1 MIKKQMT
8 FKEKLL
14 AMWIGVFIF
23 ACKFRRGLIYFNNHN
38 GISFFDYPEKKWN
51 LVPFPF
57 QKGDVFNADNL
68 ATVNRHE
75 FLKDE
80 NFISARNAAESRWGT
95 PKKVRD
101 ISWRLHVMLWAFG
114 LALKKAK
121 LNDAIFVECGT
132 GRGYMAAGIAE
143 FHHLDEKSPPFYL
156 IDTFT
161 SHLVLSSGDSIS
173 SPANF
178 AYSDG
183 DDEVK
188 QYFSRYS
195 NIKIIKGLIP
205 EALQQLPNLPIGFL
219 HIDLNNAD
227 AENAALQYLMGRL
240 VSGSVIL
247 FDDYGGPG
255 GNDQAIVHDKFASS
269 ANKDLLVLPTGQ
281 AVIIW

>member
-1 MIKKQMT
+1 MT
-8 FKEKLL
+8 FKEKALSI
-14 AMWIGVFIF
+14 WISVYIF
-23 ACKFRRGLIYFNNHN
+23 AIDLMRSLIIIKKHN
-38 GISFFDYPEKKWN
+38 SVSIFDYPEKNWN

-75 FLKDE
+75 FLINEK
-80 NFISARNAAESRWGT
+80 FIMARNAAESRWGT
-95 PKKVRD
+95 EQVRD

-114 LALKKAK
+114 LALKKSK
-121 LNDAIFVECGT
+121 INNVIFVECGT

-143 FHHLDEKSPPFYL
+143 FHNLDEKTPSFYL

-161 SHLVLSSGDSIS
+161 SHLVLSSGNSIA
-173 SPANF
+173 SPAHF

-188 QYFSRYS
+188 EYFSRYS

-205 EALQQLPNLPIGFL
+205 DALQQLPNLPIGFL

-227 AENAALQYLMGRL
+227 AENAALNYLADRL
-240 VSGSVIL
+240 ISGSIL
-247 FDDYGGPG
+247 IFDDYGGPG
-255 GNDQAIVHDKFASS
+255 GNDQAIIHEIFADNH
-269 ANKDLLVLPTGQ
+269 NKELLVLPTGQ

>member
-1 MIKKQMT
+1 MT

-14 AMWIGVFIF
+14 AIWISAYMLIF
-23 ACKFRRGLIYFNNHN
+23 GLMRSIISFKKHN
-38 GISFFDYPEKKWN
+38 GISIFDYPEKKWN
-51 LVPFPF
+51 LVPFPL
-57 QKGDVFNADNL
+57 QKGDVYNADNL
-68 ATVNRHE
+68 ATVNKHD
-75 FLKDE
+75 FLKNE
-80 NFISARNAAESRWGT
+80 KFISARKAAESRWGMN
-95 PKKVRD
+95 KQIRD

-114 LALKKAK
+114 LALKKTK
-121 LNDAIFVECGT
+121 IKDAIFVECGT

-143 FHHLDEKSPPFYL
+143 FHKLDENSPEFYL

-161 SHLVLSSGDSIS
+161 AHLVLNSGDSVI
-173 SPANF
+173 SPAHF

-205 EALQQLPNLPIGFL
+205 SALQQLPNLPITFL
-219 HIDLNNAD
+219 HIDLNNVD
-227 AENAALQYLMGRL
+227 AENAALEYLKERL
-240 VSGSVIL
+240 ISGSVII

-255 GNDQAIVHDKFASS
+255 GNKQAVIHEKFAENY
-269 ANKDLLVLPTGQ
+269 NKNLLVLPTGQ